1 MKTATLNIGNKFGLH
16 LRVASEVAQKA
27 NGYSSDIQVL
37 NKGKTADG
45 RSIIELVLLN
55 AGPGSE
61 LTIKATGSDEEK
73 AIHEIIEVFNHGEGI

>member
-1 MKTATLNIGNKFGLH
+1 MKTATISIGSKFGLH

-27 NGYSSDIQVL
+27 TEYVSDIKVI
-37 NKGKTADG
+37 NNGRTADG

-61 LTIKATGSDEEK
+61 LTISAAGSDENE
-73 AIHEIIEVFNHGEGI
+73 AIHDLIDVFGHGEGI